1 MDDNQVKFAFV
12 KEVLEKHGKK
22 IVAAIGEGI
31 RFNQYQGTGYMET
44 SAGFTVDQSN
54 NSDGALHITAP
65 DYLRFQDILA
75 SHKKAR
81 RHETSTTLS
90 FRGAKA
96 RKHESTKGGRKGFYT
111 KSIYRQLSPIIW
123 DLSFGFTEEV
133 KQDIRERF
141 KEYVVS

>member
-75 SHKKAR
+75 SHKNRKRAGGAPVANR
-81 RHETSTTLS
+81 RERS
-90 FRGAKA
+90 
-96 RKHESTKGGRKGFYT
+96 RKGFYT